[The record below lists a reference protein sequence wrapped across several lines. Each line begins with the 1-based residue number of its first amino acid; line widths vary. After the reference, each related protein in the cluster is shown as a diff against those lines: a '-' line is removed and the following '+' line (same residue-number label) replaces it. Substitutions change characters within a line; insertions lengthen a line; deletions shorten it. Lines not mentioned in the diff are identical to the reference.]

1 MASTPI
7 SKIPAQPTQDVEESD
22 DDDDPEVLSILKEMS
37 ESERPAPPPPP
48 PRQQPYKQPP
58 PPKAYPPPSANVVQH
73 NLPKSY
79 IQQDLLQKA
88 VIASIIA
95 AVLFYPK
102 TLDILYSKFPIMEK
116 FQSFD
121 SIIRVVLLALVLYV
135 LMWKLNL

>member
-7 SKIPAQPTQDVEESD
+7 SKIPAQVSSDIEESD

-37 ESERPAPPPPP
+37 DSERPPMPP
-48 PRQQPYKQPP
+48 PRQPTYKQHPP
-58 PPKAYPPPSANVVQH
+58 PPKAYPPPSANIVQH

-88 VIASIIA
+88 VIAAIIA
-95 AVLFYPK
+95 AVMFYPK
-102 TLDILYSKFPIMEK
+102 TLEILYTKFPMMEK

-121 SIIRVVLLALVLYV
+121 SIIRVVLLAVVLYV

>member
-7 SKIPAQPTQDVEESD
+7 SKIPAQASSDIEESD

-37 ESERPAPPPPP
+37 DSERPAPPP
-48 PRQQPYKQPP
+48 RQPTYKQPPP

-73 NLPKSY
+73 NLPKPY

-95 AVLFYPK
+95 AVMFYPK
-102 TLDILYSKFPIMEK
+102 TLEILYTKFPIMEK

-121 SIIRVVLLALVLYV
+121 SIIRVGLLALVLYV

>member
-1 MASTPI
+1 MTSTPI
-7 SKIPAQPTQDVEESD
+7 SKIPAQASPDVEESD
-22 DDDDPEVLSILKEMS
+22 DDEDPEVLSILKEMS
-37 ESERPAPPPPP
+37 DSERPPAPPP
-48 PRQQPYKQPP
+48 PRQQAYKPSP

-88 VIASIIA
+88 VVAAIIA
-95 AVLFYPK
+95 AVMFYPK
-102 TLDILYSKFPIMEK
+102 TLEILYTKFPIMEK

>member
-1 MASTPI
+1 MTSTPI
-7 SKIPAQPTQDVEESD
+7 SKIPAQASPDVEESD
-22 DDDDPEVLSILKEMS
+22 DDEDPEVLSILKEMS
-37 ESERPAPPPPP
+37 DSERPPAPPPP
-48 PRQQPYKQPP
+48 RQPTYKQPPP

-88 VIASIIA
+88 VAAAIIA
-95 AVLFYPK
+95 AVMFYPK
-102 TLDILYSKFPIMEK
+102 TLELLYTKFPMMEK

-121 SIIRVVLLALVLYV
+121 SIIRVALLALVLYV

>member
-1 MASTPI
+1 MATTPI
-7 SKIPAQPTQDVEESD
+7 SKIPAQASPDVEESD
-22 DDDDPEVLSILKEMS
+22 DDEDPEVLSILKEMS
-37 ESERPAPPPPP
+37 DSERPPAPPP
-48 PRQQPYKQPP
+48 PRQQAYKPSP

-88 VIASIIA
+88 VVAAIIA
-95 AVLFYPK
+95 AVMFYPK
-102 TLDILYSKFPIMEK
+102 TLEILYTKFPIMEK